1 MTRAV
6 YFQSFCFSQLFLWPQ
21 ILPPKKER
29 LEIARYRSLLE
40 DLCVNR
46 ADSLDSG
53 RLTAAWGELGRG
65 KIMTTK

>member
-21 ILPPKKER
+21 INNAATATLLYISLLPPEKER

-40 DLCVNR
+40 DLCVN
-46 ADSLDSG
+46 
-53 RLTAAWGELGRG
+53 
-65 KIMTTK
+65 